1 MHHSI
6 ALPGHRCSAELLL
19 LLLHMTAHLM
29 RISSRVF
36 HCSYCSSSSFSSSVS
51 ISPISLGPC
60 THSKGSGL

>member
-1 MHHSI
+1 MGCRVL
-6 ALPGHRCSAELLL
+6 ALRAMQLVNDLLL

-51 ISPISLGPC
+51 ISPISFGPC
-60 THSKGSGL
+60 VQQS